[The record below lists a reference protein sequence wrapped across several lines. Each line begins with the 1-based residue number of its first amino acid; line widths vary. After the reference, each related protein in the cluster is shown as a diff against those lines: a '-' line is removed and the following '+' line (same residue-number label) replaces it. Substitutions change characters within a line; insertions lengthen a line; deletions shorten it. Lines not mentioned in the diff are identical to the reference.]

1 MCTVTLSSDGY
12 EPSTLC
18 MQASLFA
25 GWDLMVLHKVIR
37 LSYASSL
44 LPLVV
49 SF

>member
-25 GWDLMVLHKVIR
+25 GWDLMVSTR
-37 LSYASSL
+37 
-44 LPLVV
+44 
-49 SF
+49 SFGCLTQVLFFL